1 LAALAMQG
9 KDAVLKMLRWLG
21 WAMLAL
27 VVMAI
32 AAWLLSRFWPLSAAK
47 REDRRLL
54 EAVQPN
60 EGRNGFA
67 LLWTLPFDGLDPAQ
81 REAALAD
88 DVQRWKASPSQA
100 SLLAAAHAPLKLDGA
115 GRCAVGP
122 VGCLAQVRADP
133 QRFADAHAGHA
144 GLHQRLARLA
154 DFDRFD
160 SPFQPSGIEL
170 MPLPAYTPLLDGASA
185 QALAYLQGDVAG
197 AVEGSCSAVRFGRRM
212 MRTGSTLMDSMMGAV
227 VVRTHAGL
235 LGDML
240 VEQSPD
246 YVLPAS
252 CEVALQPLD
261 ADEQSLCQAMQG
273 EFAMNKAAI
282 EASTQTAGSRLLLDR
297 DHTLARI
304 AGNFGW
310 ACRPAAV
317 TALAADVP
325 LLVPPSPRWDVRC
338 VANPL
343 GCTVSAIAGPSYAQ
357 YAARSQD
364 AAAMIRLLGAQ
375 RWLRQQAGPTD
386 EALARLP
393 AQWRSDARMPQL
405 SADGRHLQ
413 VLRRGPAREGEG
425 PYLSMPLQ
433 AD

>member
-1 LAALAMQG
+1 
-9 KDAVLKMLRWLG
+9 MLGL
-21 WAMLAL
+21 L
-27 VVMAI
+27 VMAV
-32 AAWLLSRFWPLSAAK
+32 AAWLLSRYWPLSAAQ

-67 LLWTLPFDGLDPAQ
+67 LLWTLPFDGLDQAQ
-81 REAALAD
+81 REAALAED
-88 DVQRWKASPSQA
+88 LRRWQASPSQA
-100 SLLAAAHAPLKLDGA
+100 SHTSLLAAAHAPLKLDGA

-144 GLHQRLARLA
+144 GLHERLARMA
-154 DFDRFD
+154 DYDRFD
-160 SPFQPSGIEL
+160 SPFQPFESEL
-170 MPLPAYTPLLDGASA
+170 LPLPAYTPLLDGTSA

-197 AVEGSCSAVRFGRRM
+197 AVEAGCRSVQFGRRM
-212 MRTGSTLMDSMMGAV
+212 MRTGSTLVDSMMGAA
-227 VVRTHAGL
+227 VVRIHAAL

-246 YVLPAS
+246 YVLPVS
-252 CEVALQPLD
+252 CEVALQPLE
-261 ADEQSLCQAMQG
+261 ADEQSLCHAMQG

-317 TALAADVP
+317 KALAADVP
-325 LLVPPSPRWDVRC
+325 LLAPPPPRWEVGC

-343 GCTVSAIAGPSYAQ
+343 GCTLSAIAGPSHAQ
-357 YAARSQD
+357 YATRSQD

-375 RWLRQQAGPTD
+375 RWLRQQAGPPD

-393 AQWRSDARMPQL
+393 AQWRSQARTPTL

-413 VLRRGPAREGEG
+413 LLRRGPAREGEG
-425 PYLSMPLQ
+425 PYLSMPLR

>member
-1 LAALAMQG
+1 
-9 KDAVLKMLRWLG
+9 MLRWLS
-21 WAMLAL
+21 WAMLGL
-27 VVMAI
+27 MVMVV
-32 AAWLLSRFWPLSAAK
+32 AAWLLSRYWPLSAAQ

-67 LLWTLPFDGLDPAQ
+67 LLWTLPFDGLDQAQ

-88 DVQRWKASPSQA
+88 DLQRWKASPSQA
-100 SLLAAAHAPLKLDGA
+100 SHASLLAARHAPLTLDRA

-133 QRFADAHAGHA
+133 QRFAHAHAGHA
-144 GLHQRLARLA
+144 GLHERLARMA
-154 DFDRFD
+154 DYDRFD
-160 SPFQPSGIEL
+160 SPFQPFESEL
-170 MPLPAYTPLLDGASA
+170 LPLPAYTPLLDGASA

-197 AVEGSCSAVRFGRRM
+197 AVEAGCRSVRFGRRM
-212 MRTGSTLMDSMMGAV
+212 MRTGSTVVDSMMGAA
-227 VVRTHAGL
+227 VVRSHAAL

-252 CEVALQPLD
+252 CEAALQPLD

-282 EASTQTAGSRLLLDR
+282 EASTQTAGGRLLLDR

-310 ACRPAAV
+310 ACHPAAV
-317 TALAADVP
+317 KALAADVP
-325 LLVPPSPRWDVRC
+325 LLAPPPPRWDVGC

-343 GCTVSAIAGPSYAQ
+343 GCTLSAIAGPSHAQ
-357 YAARSQD
+357 YATRSQD

-375 RWLRQQAGPTD
+375 RWLRQQPGPPD

-425 PYLSMPLQ
+425 PYLSMPLR

>member
-1 LAALAMQG
+1 
-9 KDAVLKMLRWLG
+9 MLGL
-21 WAMLAL
+21 L
-27 VVMAI
+27 VMAV
-32 AAWLLSRFWPLSAAK
+32 AAWLLSRYWPLSAAQ
-47 REDRRLL
+47 REDGRLL

-67 LLWTLPFDGLDPAQ
+67 LLWTLPFDGLDQAQ
-81 REAALAD
+81 REAALAED
-88 DVQRWKASPSQA
+88 LRRWQASPSQA
-100 SLLAAAHAPLKLDGA
+100 SHTSLLAAAHAPLKLDGA

-144 GLHQRLARLA
+144 GLHERLARMA
-154 DFDRFD
+154 DYDRFD
-160 SPFQPSGIEL
+160 SPFQPFESEL
-170 MPLPAYTPLLDGASA
+170 LPLPAYTPLLDGTSA

-197 AVEGSCSAVRFGRRM
+197 AVEAGCRSVQFGRRM
-212 MRTGSTLMDSMMGAV
+212 MRTGSTLVDSMMGAA
-227 VVRTHAGL
+227 VVRIHAAL

-246 YVLPAS
+246 YVLPVS
-252 CEVALQPLD
+252 CEVALQPLE
-261 ADEQSLCQAMQG
+261 ADEQSLCHAMQG

-317 TALAADVP
+317 KALAADVP
-325 LLVPPSPRWDVRC
+325 LLAPPPPRWEVGC

-343 GCTVSAIAGPSYAQ
+343 GCTLSAIAGPSHAQ
-357 YAARSQD
+357 YATRSQD

-375 RWLRQQAGPTD
+375 RWLRQQAGPPD

-393 AQWRSDARMPQL
+393 AQWRSQARTPTL

-413 VLRRGPAREGEG
+413 LLRRGPAREGEG
-425 PYLSMPLQ
+425 PYLSMPLR

>member
-1 LAALAMQG
+1 MQG

-27 VVMAI
+27 VVMAV
-32 AAWLLSRFWPLSAAK
+32 AAWLLSRFWPLSAAQ

-67 LLWTLPFDGLDPAQ
+67 LLWTLPFDGLDQAQ
-81 REAALAD
+81 REVALAD
-88 DVQRWKASPSQA
+88 DLQRWKASPSQA
-100 SLLAAAHAPLKLDGA
+100 SHASLLAARHAPLTLDRA

-144 GLHQRLARLA
+144 GLHERLARMA
-154 DFDRFD
+154 DYDRFD
-160 SPFQPSGIEL
+160 SPFQPFESEL
-170 MPLPAYTPLLDGASA
+170 LPLPAYTPLLDGASA

-197 AVEGSCSAVRFGRRM
+197 AVEAGCRSVQFGRRM
-212 MRTGSTLMDSMMGAV
+212 MRTGSTLVDSMMGAA
-227 VVRTHAGL
+227 VVRSHAAL

-252 CEVALQPLD
+252 CEAALQPLQ

-310 ACRPAAV
+310 ACRPAAA

-325 LLVPPSPRWDVRC
+325 LPVSPPLGWDVRC
-338 VANPL
+338 MANPL
-343 GCTVSAIAGPSYAQ
+343 GCTLSAIAGPSYAP

-364 AAAMIRLLGAQ
+364 TAAIIRLLGAQ
-375 RWLRQQAGPTD
+375 RWLRQQPGPAD

-393 AQWRSDARMPQL
+393 AQWRSDARTPEV
-405 SADGRHLQ
+405 SADGRYLL

-425 PYLSMPLQ
+425 PHLSMPLR

>member
-1 LAALAMQG
+1 MQG
-9 KDAVLKMLRWLG
+9 KDAVLKMLRGLG
-21 WAMLAL
+21 WATLAL
-27 VVMAI
+27 VVMAV
-32 AAWLLSRFWPLSAAK
+32 AAWLLSRFWPLPAAQ

-67 LLWTLPFDGLDPAQ
+67 LLWTLPFDGLDQAQ

-88 DVQRWKASPSQA
+88 DLQRWKALPSPA
-100 SLLAAAHAPLKLDGA
+100 SHASVLAASHAPLKLDGA

-144 GLHQRLARLA
+144 GLHERLARLA

-160 SPFQPSGIEL
+160 SPFQPSGIEF

-197 AVEGSCSAVRFGRRM
+197 AVEAGCRSVRFGRRM
-212 MRTGSTLMDSMMGAV
+212 MRTSSTLMDSMMGAV
-227 VVRTHAGL
+227 VVRTHAAL

-252 CEVALQPLD
+252 CEAALQPLQ

-310 ACRPAAV
+310 ACRPAAAE
-317 TALAADVP
+317 ALAADVP
-325 LLVPPSPRWDVRC
+325 LFVSPPPQWDVGC

-343 GCTVSAIAGPSYAQ
+343 GCTVSAIAGPPYAQ

-375 RWLRQQAGPTD
+375 RWLRSQPGTAAD
-386 EALARLP
+386 ALARLP
-393 AQWRSDARMPQL
+393 AQWRSDTRMPTL
-405 SADGRHLQ
+405 SADGRYLQ
-413 VLRRGPAREGEG
+413 LQRRGPAREGEG
-425 PYLSMPLQ
+425 PYLSMPLR

>member
-1 LAALAMQG
+1 
-9 KDAVLKMLRWLG
+9 MLRWMG
-21 WAMLAL
+21 WAMLGL
-27 VVMAI
+27 LVMAI
-32 AAWLLSRFWPLSAAK
+32 AAWLLSRFWPLSAAQ

-54 EAVQPN
+54 EAVHPS

-67 LLWTLPFDGLDPAQ
+67 LVWTLPFDGLDLAQ

-88 DVQRWKASPSQA
+88 DLQRWQKAPSQAPHA
-100 SLLAAAHAPLKLDGA
+100 SLLAAAHAPLNLDGA

-133 QRFADAHAGHA
+133 QRFAGAHTGHA
-144 GLHQRLARLA
+144 GLHERLARLA

-197 AVEGSCSAVRFGRRM
+197 AIEGSCSAVRFGRRM
-212 MRTGSTLMDSMMGAV
+212 MRTGSTLVDSMMGAA
-227 VVRTHAGL
+227 VVRTHAAL

-246 YVLPAS
+246 YVLSAS
-252 CEVALQPLD
+252 CKAALLPLD
-261 ADEQSLCQAMQG
+261 ADEQSLCHAMQG

-282 EASTQTAGSRLLLDR
+282 GASTQTAGNRLLLDR

-310 ACRPAAV
+310 ACRPAAAK
-317 TALAADVP
+317 ALAADVP
-325 LLVPPSPRWDVRC
+325 LPVSARPQWDMGC

-343 GCTVSAIAGPSYAQ
+343 GCTLSAIAGPSYAQ
-357 YAARSQD
+357 YAACSQD

-375 RWLRQQAGPTD
+375 RWLRQQTEAPA

-393 AQWRSDARMPQL
+393 AQWRSDTRAPQL
-405 SADGRHLQ
+405 SADGRYLQ
-413 VLRRGPAREGEG
+413 VLRRGPARDGEG
-425 PYLSMPLQ
+425 AYLSMPLR

>member
-1 LAALAMQG
+1 
-9 KDAVLKMLRWLG
+9 MLGL
-21 WAMLAL
+21 L
-27 VVMAI
+27 VMAV
-32 AAWLLSRFWPLSAAK
+32 AAWLLSRYWPLSAAQ

-67 LLWTLPFDGLDPAQ
+67 LLWTLPFDGLDQAQ
-81 REAALAD
+81 REAALAED
-88 DVQRWKASPSQA
+88 LRRWQASPSQA
-100 SLLAAAHAPLKLDGA
+100 SHTSLLAAAHAPLKLDGA

-144 GLHQRLARLA
+144 GLHERLARMA
-154 DFDRFD
+154 DYDRFD
-160 SPFQPSGIEL
+160 SPFQPFESEL
-170 MPLPAYTPLLDGASA
+170 LPLPAYTPLLDGTSA

-197 AVEGSCSAVRFGRRM
+197 AVEAGCRSVQFGRRM
-212 MRTGSTLMDSMMGAV
+212 MRTGSTLVDSMMGAA
-227 VVRTHAGL
+227 VVRIHAAL

-246 YVLPAS
+246 YVLPVS
-252 CEVALQPLD
+252 CEVALQPLE
-261 ADEQSLCQAMQG
+261 ADEQSLCHAMQG

-317 TALAADVP
+317 KALAADVP
-325 LLVPPSPRWDVRC
+325 LLAPPPPRWEVGC
-338 VANPL
+338 MANPL
-343 GCTVSAIAGPSYAQ
+343 GCTLSAIAGPHYAP

-364 AAAMIRLLGAQ
+364 TAAMIRLLGAQ
-375 RWLRQQAGPTD
+375 RWLRQQPGPPAD
-386 EALARLP
+386 ALARLP
-393 AQWRSDARMPQL
+393 AQWRSDARTPTL
-405 SADGRHLQ
+405 SADGRYVQ
-413 VLRRGPAREGEG
+413 VLRRGPARESEG
-425 PYLSMPLQ
+425 PYQSMPLRV
-433 AD
+433 D

>member
-1 LAALAMQG
+1 
-9 KDAVLKMLRWLG
+9 MLRWLG
-21 WAMLAL
+21 WAMLGLL
-27 VVMAI
+27 VIAI
-32 AAWLLSRFWPLSAAK
+32 AAWLLSRFWPLSAAQ
-47 REDRRLL
+47 REDVRLL
-54 EAVQPN
+54 EAAHRS

-67 LLWTLPFDGLDPAQ
+67 LLWTLPFDGLDLAQ
-81 REAALAD
+81 REAALAED
-88 DVQRWKASPSQA
+88 LQRWQTAPTHASQA
-100 SLLAAAHAPLKLDGA
+100 SVLAARHAPLNPGRS

-144 GLHQRLARLA
+144 GLHERLARMA
-154 DFDRFD
+154 DYDRFD
-160 SPFQPSGIEL
+160 SPFRPSGSEL
-170 MPLPAYTPLLDGASA
+170 LPLPAYAPLLDGASA

-197 AVEGSCSAVRFGRRM
+197 AIEGSCNAVRFGRRM
-212 MRTGSTLMDSMMGAV
+212 MRTGSTLVDSMMGAA
-227 VVRTHAGL
+227 VVRTHAAL
-235 LGDML
+235 LGEML

-246 YVLPAS
+246 YALPVP
-252 CEVALQPLD
+252 CEAALQPLD
-261 ADEQSLCQAMQG
+261 ANEQSLCQAMQG
-273 EFAMNKAAI
+273 EFAMNKAAV

-310 ACRPAAV
+310 ACRPAAA

-325 LLVPPSPRWDVRC
+325 LPVSPPLGWDVRC
-338 VANPL
+338 MANPL
-343 GCTVSAIAGPSYAQ
+343 GCTLSAIAGPSYAP

-364 AAAMIRLLGAQ
+364 TAAMIRLLGAQ
-375 RWLRQQAGPTD
+375 RWLRQQPGPAD

-393 AQWRSDARMPQL
+393 AQWRSHARTPEV
-405 SADGRHLQ
+405 SADGRYLQ

-425 PYLSMPLQ
+425 PHLSMPLR

>member
-1 LAALAMQG
+1 
-9 KDAVLKMLRWLG
+9 MLRWLS
-21 WAMLAL
+21 WAMLGL
-27 VVMAI
+27 LVMAV
-32 AAWLLSRFWPLSAAK
+32 AAWLLSRYWPLSAAQ

-67 LLWTLPFDGLDPAQ
+67 LLWTLPFDGLDQAQ
-81 REAALAD
+81 REAALAED
-88 DVQRWKASPSQA
+88 LRRWQASPSQA
-100 SLLAAAHAPLKLDGA
+100 SHTSLLAAAHAPLKLDGA

-144 GLHQRLARLA
+144 GLHERLARMA
-154 DFDRFD
+154 DYDRFD
-160 SPFQPSGIEL
+160 SPFQPFESEL
-170 MPLPAYTPLLDGASA
+170 LPLPAYTPLLDGTSA

-197 AVEGSCSAVRFGRRM
+197 AVEAGCRSVQFGRRM
-212 MRTGSTLMDSMMGAV
+212 MRTGSTLVDSMMGAA
-227 VVRTHAGL
+227 VVRIHAAL

-246 YVLPAS
+246 YVLPVS
-252 CEVALQPLD
+252 CEVALQPLE
-261 ADEQSLCQAMQG
+261 ADEQSLCHAMQG

-317 TALAADVP
+317 KALAADVP
-325 LLVPPSPRWDVRC
+325 LLAPPPPRWEVGC

-343 GCTVSAIAGPSYAQ
+343 G
-357 YAARSQD
+357 
-364 AAAMIRLLGAQ
+364 
-375 RWLRQQAGPTD
+375 
-386 EALARLP
+386 
-393 AQWRSDARMPQL
+393 
-405 SADGRHLQ
+405 
-413 VLRRGPAREGEG
+413 
-425 PYLSMPLQ
+425 
-433 AD
+433 